1 MYYTLYTS
9 NEFYEDT
16 HISDPDNICL
26 ICWNS
31 SNCNN
36 VVTNMKDFTDIYS
49 SCKCNPYFHKDCL
62 ITWVNITP
70 ICPICK
76 KYIFV
81 NQNNNNNYNH
91 IFMEQFAFLI
101 IFFNFLFRII
111 CRICLLLLA
120 TNIII
125 IIVNIF

>member
-16 HISDPDNICL
+16 HISDTDNICL

-31 SNCNN
+31 SNYNN
-36 VVTNMKDFTDIYS
+36 AVTNMKDFTEIYS
-49 SCKCNPYFHKDCL
+49 ECKCNPYFHKDCL
-62 ITWVNITP
+62 ITWVNISP

-76 KYIFV
+76 KYISI
-81 NQNNNNNYNH
+81 NQNNKYNYT
-91 IFMEQFAFLI
+91 FVEQFAFFI
-101 IFFNFLFRII
+101 ILFNFVCRVI